1 MWHLPPNATA
11 IIAFEQRNQT
21 PFSVVGS
28 YLELCITYARRHA
41 RAHKD
46 KQAHNRTP
54 AYTQVNVAL
63 RMHCACQEPG
73 GPLCGRQPIQNR
85 SSPHIRFTPLRP
97 AHTLNHTTPNQC
109 FERSTL
115 PATGSRKYSATQFMA
130 KLPPSQLHLP
140 RLVLQHEYSSFGNPL
155 HKRRSPYG
163 AHQLTCLYNV

>member
-46 KQAHNRTP
+46 KQAHNRTQ

-85 SSPHIRFTPLRP
+85 GSPHIRFTPLRP
-97 AHTLNHTTPNQC
+97 AHTLNHTKPNQC